1 MMKKSAF
8 AVGLVGLGVLVTAC
22 SGGADDPAPFTEAPS
37 SISDRLGALTG
48 ATWRMEPGLTSAAA
62 LYYASGESRPVLPN
76 AQKSPTDILA
86 LLVPFAADLGLSA
99 DLSRELDPPET
110 LLEASDEDVGTYR
123 FKQHI
128 PGTDVPVFDAAL
140 VVAVTKEGKLQYL
153 STSHARNLSTVAPD
167 PSLSGEAAADRAVQK
182 LGASARKASVPVLGV
197 VAVDPVKPRLAY
209 RFVAEID
216 AESFQVD
223 CDARSGEVLTA
234 VPRAAS
240 ATAFAAA
247 RYFDRDDIRQD
258 TRAKMTVELNPKNE
272 LAVRGPSGPIV
283 VNDENDKPAICAL
296 STTDPGTDECDVNVP
311 AGNAKGVA
319 VDVQSHLVTAARYF
333 GNQLGTT
340 QWKSDGTGTITASVN
355 VKTTRSGRKMLGDG
369 RYEDGKILFGIGQT
383 RGEADPK
390 DPQYRKGDTTYAN
403 YPTGISL
410 EFVVHEYA
418 HGVISSA
425 SYLSKIGEA
434 GALSEGLA
442 DIFAAHAE
450 ALVRNSSDSL
460 VSFGEETRSDNRPV
474 RHFRHPDRGADVG
487 GTVDYAKKKGTQPTS
502 PWPAC
507 QGPYPTLDCFTTCLA
522 NATTHRNE
530 NDCGNI
536 HYNSTIV
543 SNAWSLLA
551 VGGFNEST
559 KKGVLAE
566 AGLSKATRLFY
577 AATISAPAY
586 DTMKAFAT
594 RMIAHQVDKFI
605 ANPFKTDLEPWW
617 VKKAVVCAWNAVNVI
632 PDNEVINHA
641 VGPTCPTAGALTRTC
656 KGKAD
661 GYYCNPDV
669 ASPYDS
675 YQCKNG
681 SIAAG
686 HQCVPGSFCHRLTL
700 NPESPAVLDA
710 QNKPRCFLEPLL
722 SEW

>member
-1 MMKKSAF
+1 MKKSAF
-8 AVGLVGLGVLVTAC
+8 VLGFVGLGVLVTAC
-22 SGGADDPAPFTEAPS
+22 SGGADDPAPFGEAPS
-37 SISDRLGALTG
+37 TVSDKLGALTG

-62 LYYASGESRPVLPN
+62 LYYASGESRAVLPN
-76 AQKSPTDILA
+76 AQTSPTDILA
-86 LLVPFAADLGLSA
+86 LLAPFASDLGLSA
-99 DLSRELDPPET
+99 DLSRELDAPET
-110 LLEASDEDVGTYR
+110 LLDASDEDVGTYR

-140 VVAVTKEGKLQYL
+140 VVAVTKEGKLEYL
-153 STSHARNLSTVAPD
+153 STSHARNLAAVAPN
-167 PSLSGEAAADRAVQK
+167 PSLSGEVAADRAVQK
-182 LGASARKASVPVLGV
+182 LGSSARKASVPALGV
-197 VAVDPVKPRLAY
+197 VAVDPMKPRLGY

-216 AESFQVD
+216 GESFQVD
-223 CDARSGEVLTA
+223 CDAHSGEVLTA

-240 ATAFAAA
+240 ATAFSAAH
-247 RYFDRDDIRQD
+247 YFDGDDIRQD
-258 TRAKMTVELNPKNE
+258 KHAKMTVTLNPKNE
-272 LAVRGPSGPIV
+272 LAVRGPSGLIV
-283 VNDENDKPAICAL
+283 VNDENDKPATCAP
-296 STTDPGTDECDVNVP
+296 SASDPGTYECDVNVP

-319 VDVQSHLVTAARYF
+319 VDVQSHLVGAARYF

-340 QWKSDGTGTITASVN
+340 QWKSSGSGKVEASVN
-355 VKTTRSGRKMLGDG
+355 VRTTRNGRDMRGDG
-369 RYEDGKILFGIGQT
+369 RYENGKLAFGVGQT
-383 RGEADPK
+383 FEEASQ
-390 DPQYRKGDTTYAN
+390 DPQYRGNKTYKN
-403 YPTGISL
+403 YPTGISF

-425 SYLSKIGEA
+425 GYLSNIGEA

-450 ALVRNSSDSL
+450 ALVRNSADSL
-460 VSFGEETRSDNRPV
+460 VSFGEETRFDNQPL
-474 RHFRHPDRGADVG
+474 RHFRHPDKGVDVG
-487 GTVDYAKKKGTQPTS
+487 GTVDYAKKKATRPTNAVL
-502 PWPAC
+502 PQC
-507 QGPYPTLDCFTTCLA
+507 QGPAPTLDCFTQCWPD
-522 NATTHRNE
+522 RQMGRSE
-530 NDCGNI
+530 NDCGNV

-566 AGLSKATRLFY
+566 AGLSRATRLFY
-577 AATISAPAY
+577 AATVGAPAY
-586 DTMKAFAT
+586 DTMKNFAT
-594 RMIAHQVDKFI
+594 RMIKHQIDRFI

-641 VGPTCPTAGALTRTC
+641 VGPSCPTAGTLVRTC

-686 HQCVPGSFCHRLTL
+686 HQCASGSFCHRLTL
-700 NPESPAVLDA
+700 NPESPAMLDS